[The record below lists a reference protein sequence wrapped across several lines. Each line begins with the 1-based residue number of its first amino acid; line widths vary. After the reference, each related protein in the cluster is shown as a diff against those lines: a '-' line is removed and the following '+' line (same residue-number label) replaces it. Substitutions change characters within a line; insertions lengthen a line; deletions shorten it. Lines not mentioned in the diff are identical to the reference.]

1 MSIRYW
7 TATDQRNG
15 RIITF
20 SSKSKA
26 LDMLAFYQGAGIRC
40 ELAKWDTSLFCWSSW
55 AVGTLAVMQSKD
67 LKALLNSVTPN
78 YAKLIQH
85 YASHQSDH

>member
-40 ELAKWDTSLFCWSSW
+40 ELAK
-55 AVGTLAVMQSKD
+55 
-67 LKALLNSVTPN
+67 
-78 YAKLIQH
+78 
-85 YASHQSDH
+85 

>member
-1 MSIRYW
+1 TAFSSHKCKPIPFLTNMSIRYW

-15 RIITF
+15 RVITF

-40 ELAKWDTSLFCWSSW
+40 EL
-55 AVGTLAVMQSKD
+55 V
-67 LKALLNSVTPN
+67 
-78 YAKLIQH
+78 
-85 YASHQSDH
+85 

>member
-7 TATDQRNG
+7 TPNDQRNA
-15 RIITF
+15 RTISF

-40 ELAKWDTSLFCWSSW
+40 ELCD
-55 AVGTLAVMQSKD
+55 
-67 LKALLNSVTPN
+67 
-78 YAKLIQH
+78 
-85 YASHQSDH
+85 

>member
-1 MSIRYW
+1 MLFLYHKSKPTTHLFKMSIRYW

-15 RIITF
+15 RVITF

-40 ELAKWDTSLFCWSSW
+40 ELVWVADNSPN
-55 AVGTLAVMQSKD
+55 
-67 LKALLNSVTPN
+67 LLRN
-78 YAKLIQH
+78 
-85 YASHQSDH
+85 